1 MLVKPQTRRQFGTLL
16 GATLFAFPTLRASRA
31 HDASLIHSV
40 DIKAFRFEP
49 EMIEI
54 ATGDTVEWT
63 NHDLAPHT
71 ATGTTFDWDTGTLE
85 KGASQLVSFEA
96 PGTYEY
102 FCAFHPHMKA
112 RVIVTAS
119 S

>member
-1 MLVKPQTRRQFGTLL
+1 MLVKTQTRRQFGALL
-16 GATLFAFPTLRASRA
+16 GATLLAFPALRAPRA
-31 HDASLIHSV
+31 HEASLVHSV

-49 EMIEI
+49 ETIEI
-54 ATGDTVEWT
+54 ATGDSVEWI

-85 KGASQLVSFEA
+85 KGMIHLISFET

-112 RVIVTAS
+112 RVVVTAPG
-119 S
+119 